1 MDKHKITLEQ
11 LNAYERY
18 LIGEERS
25 TGTIKKYLRDVGAFC
40 SWLKDRM
47 VTKEI
52 VVEWKTYLLSQN
64 YAPVTINGM
73 LSALN
78 GFFALLGWNECRVKF
93 LKIQRKMF
101 QDSRRELTF
110 PEYIQ
115 LVETARAQGKERLA
129 LLMEA
134 ICSTGIRVSE
144 VKYLTVESA
153 RMGKAEISLK
163 GKVRIILIPKKLAN
177 KLLKYAKKCKIAS
190 GEIFLTG
197 SQKSMSRCQ
206 IWSEMKSLCQDA
218 QVDKEKVFPHNL
230 RHLFAVSFYKVCK
243 DIVRLADVLGHS
255 SIETTRIYLVTSGA
269 EHAQM
274 MERLRLVL

>member
-1 MDKHKITLEQ
+1 MDKHKLTLEQ
-11 LNAYERY
+11 INDYERY
-18 LIGEERS
+18 LRMEERS
-25 TGTIKKYLRDVGAFC
+25 DGTVKKYLRDMGLFLD
-40 SWLKDRM
+40 WLDGRH

-52 VVEWKTYLLSQN
+52 AVQWKNYLLSQN

-78 GFFALLGWNECRVKF
+78 GFFALMGWNECRVKF
-93 LKIQRKMF
+93 FKIQRKMF

-110 PEYIQ
+110 QEYIR
-115 LVETARAQGKERLA
+115 LVKTARGQGRERLA
-129 LLMEA
+129 LLLEA

-153 RMGKAEISLK
+153 QKGRAEISLK
-163 GKVRIILIPKKLAN
+163 GKVRTILIPKKLAG
-177 KLLKYAKKCKIAS
+177 KLLQYAKKQKIAS

-197 SQKSMSRCQ
+197 GKKSMSRCQ
-206 IWSEMKSLCQDA
+206 IWSEMKSLCQEARVDA
-218 QVDKEKVFPHNL
+218 EKVFPHNL

-255 SIETTRIYLVTSGA
+255 SIETTRIYLVTSGT
-269 EHAQM
+269 EHAHM
-274 MERLRLVL
+274 MEQLRLIS

>member
-1 MDKHKITLEQ
+1 MDKNNLTLEQ
-11 LNAYERY
+11 LNAYKQY
-18 LIGEERS
+18 LLGEERS
-25 TGTIKKYLRDVGAFC
+25 AGTIKKYLRDVQSFC
-40 SWLKDRM
+40 RWLKGRS

-64 YAPVTINGM
+64 YAPITINGM

-78 GFFALLGWNECRVKF
+78 GLFVLLGWKECRVKF
-93 LKIQRKMF
+93 LKIQRKIF

-110 PEYIQ
+110 QEYIR
-115 LVETARAQGKERLA
+115 LVETARSQGKERLA

-163 GKVRIILIPKKLAN
+163 GKVRTILIPKKLAN

-197 SQKSMSRCQ
+197 GQKSVSRCQ

-218 QVDKEKVFPHNL
+218 QVDAEKVFPHNL
-230 RHLFAVSFYKVCK
+230 RHLFAISFYKVCK

-255 SIETTRIYLVTSGA
+255 SVETTRIYLVTSGT
-269 EHAQM
+269 EHAHM

>member
-18 LIGEERS
+18 LIEEERS

-52 VVEWKTYLLSQN
+52 AVEWKTYLLSQN

-110 PEYIQ
+110 PEYIR

-218 QVDKEKVFPHNL
+218 QVDTEKVFPHNL